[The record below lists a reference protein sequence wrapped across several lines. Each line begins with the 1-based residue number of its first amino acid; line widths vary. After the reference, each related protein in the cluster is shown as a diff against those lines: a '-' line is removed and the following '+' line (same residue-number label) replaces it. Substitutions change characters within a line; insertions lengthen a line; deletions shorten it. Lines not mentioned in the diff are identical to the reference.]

1 MARTGASDHAINAR
15 ETKRH
20 RCRTNKRKG
29 RQRRP
34 LLRSFLSLQGYN
46 RHDLPG
52 IGVDNNELVA
62 DHDIFI
68 AFVARHVAVKIAR
81 NCIDTIVARHE
92 AADHDRPCHPRDAAE
107 VMTMTA
113 IIIADSRALLVVEM
127 RAAMIAGIMSA
138 LTTFV
143 RAGLAI
149 SRTRAID
156 VSCTL
161 ARFGLL
167 VAKIPPFDVTPV
179 LAGPVAI
186 HATTIVHTMT
196 TLRIRPVLPRP
207 LMSTWR

>member
-1 MARTGASDHAINAR
+1 
-15 ETKRH
+15 
-20 RCRTNKRKG
+20 
-29 RQRRP
+29 
-34 LLRSFLSLQGYN
+34 
-46 RHDLPG
+46 
-52 IGVDNNELVA
+52 
-62 DHDIFI
+62 
-68 AFVARHVAVKIAR
+68 
-81 NCIDTIVARHE
+81 
-92 AADHDRPCHPRDAAE
+92 
-107 VMTMTA
+107 MTA